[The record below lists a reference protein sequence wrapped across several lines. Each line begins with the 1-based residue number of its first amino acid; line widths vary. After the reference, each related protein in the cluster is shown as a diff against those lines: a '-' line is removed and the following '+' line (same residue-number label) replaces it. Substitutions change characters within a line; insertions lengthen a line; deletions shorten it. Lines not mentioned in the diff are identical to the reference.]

1 MPKLLDVL
9 RIVFGERWLSHG
21 EYAKTLA
28 ASCQRE
34 EAQRMKQAW
43 QDHIEAAAAVF
54 DDARSVADAPS
65 GRNILESLEWQVPL
79 AFAGYEVDSDDHWI
93 SEEEVRSLH

>member
-1 MPKLLDVL
+1 MPNLLDVL
-9 RIVFGERWLSHG
+9 RIVFGTRWFSHG

-34 EAQRMKQAW
+34 EAQRIKQAW

-54 DDARSVADAPS
+54 EDARSVADS
-65 GRNILESLEWQVPL
+65 S
-79 AFAGYEVDSDDHWI
+79 
-93 SEEEVRSLH
+93 SE